1 MSKSKPKLI
10 YSELTKPQ
18 RMKVRKEAY
27 RNWALSR
34 NTGNNTQQ
42 MFQATASNTGLDIDT
57 VKKLH
62 KKDKWEERYQQDLKS
77 GKFEREIKKEQKKVL
92 DGVHDKS
99 TAKTIK
105 EIIDESGLQ
114 ERMKMFIVHYLQSFN
129 ATQSAKKAGYTQ
141 HSATVAAYQIMANP
155 KVKEVLSKCTE
166 LMQTDL
172 YISGKM
178 ILEEYMRIAFA
189 DMTDYVEF
197 DNRRVRLKN
206 SADVDGRLITEVKQ
220 GKDGVTI
227 KLADKM
233 KAIERL
239 EKLFNVIPD
248 RKLQL
253 ELEKFEFTK
262 QLAQKQVDTGNKVI
276 ILNDL

>member
-1 MSKSKPKLI
+1 
-10 YSELTKPQ
+10 
-18 RMKVRKEAY
+18 
-27 RNWALSR
+27 
-34 NTGNNTQQ
+34 
-42 MFQATASNTGLDIDT
+42 
-57 VKKLH
+57 
-62 KKDKWEERYQQDLKS
+62 
-77 GKFEREIKKEQKKVL
+77 
-92 DGVHDKS
+92 
-99 TAKTIK
+99 
-105 EIIDESGLQ
+105 
-114 ERMKMFIVHYLQSFN
+114 
-129 ATQSAKKAGYTQ
+129 
-141 HSATVAAYQIMANP
+141 
-155 KVKEVLSKCTE
+155 
-166 LMQTDL
+166 
-172 YISGKM
+172 M